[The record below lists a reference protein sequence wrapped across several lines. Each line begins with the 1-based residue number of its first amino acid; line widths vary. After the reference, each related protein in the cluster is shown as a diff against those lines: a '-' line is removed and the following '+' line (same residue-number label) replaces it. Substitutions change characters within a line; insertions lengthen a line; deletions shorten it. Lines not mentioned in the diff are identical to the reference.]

1 MRKKYPCN
9 IMAAPTLNFK
19 PEILNSKRPCVLSIA
34 GFDPSG
40 GAGVLA
46 DIKTFEQH
54 KVLGM
59 GVVTGLTF
67 QNDSEFDGVKW
78 IETDEIIKQIEVLT
92 KKFKFPYIKVGMLQS
107 LEGLEKVISKIQH
120 LKSKIIFDPI
130 LKASAGFEIHNDI
143 DKKKVADLCKNI
155 YLITPN
161 TDEIKILTGENDVM
175 KGAKELSK
183 YCNVFLK
190 GGHAPLSNSP
200 HKGESKLG
208 KDYLF
213 TSPLSLGRGDGGE
226 VYPFRPKKISETGK
240 HGSGCVLSSAITA
253 NLANGNNLQRACLK
267 GKDYVTKFLTS
278 NKTLLGYH
286 KI

>member
-1 MRKKYPCN
+1 MKAR
-9 IMAAPTLNFK
+9 PT
-19 PEILNSKRPCVLSIA
+19 VLSIA

-54 KVLGM
+54 KVQGM

-78 IETDEIIKQIEVLT
+78 ISEDEIIKQIEVLAR
-92 KKFKFPYIKVGMLQS
+92 KYKFEFVKIGMIQS
-107 LEGLEKVISKIQH
+107 LDILEKIISK
-120 LKSKIIFDPI
+120 LTTNDSRLLWDPI
-130 LKASAGFEIHNDI
+130 IRTSSGFDIHQNFE
-143 DKKKVADLCKNI
+143 KEKLTSTLKNI
-155 YLITPN
+155 YLLTPN
-161 TDEIKILTGENDVM
+161 TDEIKILSGAQDEM

-190 GGHAPLSNSP
+190 GGHSEKK
-200 HKGESKLG
+200 KGH
-208 KDYLF
+208 DYLF
-213 TSPLSLGRGDGGE
+213 TTEGKIF
-226 VYPFRPKKISETGK
+226 PFRTKKISEIGK

-253 NLANGNNLQRACLK
+253 NLANGNDLQRSCLK
-267 GKDYVTKFLTS
+267 GKDYVTKFLMS
-278 NKTLLGYH
+278 NKTLIGYH

>member
-1 MRKKYPCN
+1 MPK
-9 IMAAPTLNFK
+9 
-19 PEILNSKRPCVLSIA
+19 ERPCVLSIA

-78 IETDEIIKQIEVLT
+78 VEADEIIKQIEALT
-92 KKFKFPYIKVGMLQS
+92 RKFKFEFIKIGMIQNLES
-107 LEGLEKVISKIQH
+107 LEKILASCKLQVT
-120 LKSKIIFDPI
+120 SCKIIWDPI
-130 LKASAGFEIHNDI
+130 LKATAGFEIHKNL
-143 DKKKVADLCKNI
+143 DKEKLLSILKNI
-155 YLITPN
+155 FLLTPN
-161 TDEIKILTGENDVM
+161 TEEINIFTGLSDPM
-175 KGAKELSK
+175 KSAEQLSK
-183 YCNVFLK
+183 YCNVLLK
-190 GGHAPLSNSP
+190 GGHSEKK
-200 HKGESKLG
+200 KGY
-208 KDYLF
+208 DYLF
-213 TSPLSLGRGDGGE
+213 TTEGK
-226 VYPFRPKKISETGK
+226 VYSFRPKEISETGK
-240 HGSGCVLSSAITA
+240 HGSGCVLSSSITA

-267 GKDYVTKFLTS
+267 GKDYVTKFIMS

>member
-1 MRKKYPCN
+1 MPKER
-9 IMAAPTLNFK
+9 
-19 PEILNSKRPCVLSIA
+19 SCVLSIA

-40 GAGVLA
+40 GAGLLA

-67 QNDSEFDGVKW
+67 QNDSEFDGVQW
-78 IETDEIIKQIEVLT
+78 IETNEIIKQIEVLT
-92 KKFKFPYIKVGMLQS
+92 RKYTFEFIKVGMLES
-107 LEGLEKVISKIQH
+107 LESLEKIISNIQH
-120 LKSKIIFDPI
+120 LKAKIIFDPI
-130 LKASAGFEIHNDI
+130 LKATSGFEIHKTI
-143 DKKKVADLCKNI
+143 DKKKIADICKNI

-161 TDEIKILTGENDVM
+161 TDEIKILTGEKDEM

-190 GGHAPLSNSP
+190 GGHATEQVSGI
-200 HKGESKLG
+200 KYQDKQQTIG

-213 TSPLSLGRGDGGE
+213 TTEGKLFPYRA
-226 VYPFRPKKISETGK
+226 KKISETGK

-253 NLANGNNLQRACLK
+253 NLAHGNDLQRSCLK
-267 GKDYVTKFLTS
+267 GKDYVTKFLLS
-278 NKTLLGYH
+278 NKLLLGYH

>member
-1 MRKKYPCN
+1 MTK
-9 IMAAPTLNFK
+9 T
-19 PEILNSKRPCVLSIA
+19 RPYVLSIV

-54 KVLGM
+54 KVQGM
-59 GVVTGLTF
+59 SVVTGLTF

-78 IETDEIIKQIEVLT
+78 IETNEIIKQIEVLT
-92 KKFKFPYIKVGMLQS
+92 RKFKFQFVKVGMLES
-107 LEGLEKVISKIQH
+107 LESLEKIISGIQNPE
-120 LKSKIIFDPI
+120 SRIVWDPI
-130 LKASAGFEIHNDI
+130 IRASAGFEIHKFI
-143 DKKKVADLCKNI
+143 DKKKVIDICKSI
-155 YLITPN
+155 FLITPN
-161 TDEIKILTGENDVM
+161 TDEIKILSGESDEM

-190 GGHAPLSNSP
+190 GGHSE
-200 HKGESKLG
+200 KQKG

-213 TSPLSLGRGDGGE
+213 TTEGK
-226 VYPFRPKKISETGK
+226 VFPFRAKHISENRK

-253 NLANGNNLQRACLK
+253 SLANGLSLQRSCLK

-286 KI
+286 K

>member
-1 MRKKYPCN
+1 MKAR
-9 IMAAPTLNFK
+9 PT
-19 PEILNSKRPCVLSIA
+19 VLSIA

-54 KVLGM
+54 KVLGIS
-59 GVVTGLTF
+59 VITGLTI

-78 IETDEIIKQIEVLT
+78 IETNEIVKQIEILT
-92 KKFKFPYIKVGMLQS
+92 RKFKFLFVKVGMVENLQS
-107 LEGLEKVISKIQH
+107 LEAIISFCRQQTADCRLIW
-120 LKSKIIFDPI
+120 DPI
-130 LKASAGFEIHNDI
+130 IKASTGFEIHKSI
-143 DKKKVADLCKNI
+143 DKKKVIDICKSI

-161 TDEIKILTGENDVM
+161 LDEIRILSGENDEM
-175 KGAKELSK
+175 EGARGLSK

-190 GGHAPLSNSP
+190 GGHS
-200 HKGESKLG
+200 KGKQG
-208 KDYLF
+208 RDHLF
-213 TSPLSLGRGDGGE
+213 TAEGKVFP
-226 VYPFRPKKISETGK
+226 YKAKIISEAGK

-253 NLANGNNLQRACLK
+253 NLANGLSLQRACLK
-267 GKDYVTKFLTS
+267 GKDYVTKFLMS